1 MIKTS
6 GKSSRVIFIV
16 LRFMRT
22 PIMALVAVYA
32 VSMLGWVMIPGQT
45 PDGQSE
51 RLSFF
56 HAFYFLTYTATT
68 TGFGEIPHP
77 FSNAQRMWG
86 IVSLYGS
93 VIAWLYA
100 VGAII
105 RLVQNPFFQQAVAER
120 RFAKSVARLSEPFLI
135 ICGFGS
141 TGSLLARGLSDAGM
155 TAVILDKDPERIK
168 ALYLRDYRV
177 AMPGLQAD
185 ARIPDHL
192 IEAGLMS
199 PDCTA
204 VVALTHD
211 EQVNLK
217 IAVTARLLNPK
228 VRVVNQSTS
237 EAYEE
242 VLATLGGEIHV
253 IDPFQ
258 TYAKYL
264 AATIQTPAL
273 HTLSQWLSGSPD
285 ARLDTEIPPPPKG
298 PWIVCGYGRMG
309 RWIHH
314 SLESLGLP
322 TTVIE
327 PDIDPD
333 EAEAGNIIMARANQ
347 ASLQA
352 AGIKE
357 AAGVIAGTDSDSDN
371 LSIQINA
378 KALNPKVFVIVRQ
391 NQHRNEVVF
400 QAAHAGFI
408 MQPSLVSARRIL
420 FLLMAPLL
428 KTFFEDLR
436 GRSEAGDEAAVPQVM
451 ECLQQTVGGTLPRL
465 WNLDIKQETA
475 SALVRMSIS
484 GRRVCLGDLLRDPV
498 DRDGHLACLALV
510 IVSGEK
516 TVVMPDDSQSV
527 RPGDQVL
534 FCGSSRAVRLL
545 DATLNNE
552 YTLRYLMTGRDE
564 IRSTVLRWLFGKLR
578 GEAVEET
585 VEVAQ

>member
-1 MIKTS
+1 
-6 GKSSRVIFIV
+6 
-16 LRFMRT
+16 
-22 PIMALVAVYA
+22 
-32 VSMLGWVMIPGQT
+32 
-45 PDGQSE
+45 
-51 RLSFF
+51 
-56 HAFYFLTYTATT
+56 
-68 TGFGEIPHP
+68 
-77 FSNAQRMWG
+77 
-86 IVSLYGS
+86 
-93 VIAWLYA
+93 
-100 VGAII
+100 
-105 RLVQNPFFQQAVAER
+105 VAER
-120 RFAKSVARLSEPFLI
+120 RFAKSVARLSESFI
-135 ICGFGS
+135 IVCGFGN

-155 TAVILDKDPERIK
+155 TAVVLDKDPERIK
-168 ALYLRDYRV
+168 ALYLRDYKV

-192 IEAGLMS
+192 IEAGLMR
-199 PDCTA
+199 PQCKA

-217 IAVTARLLNPK
+217 IAVTARLLNPD
-228 VRVVNQSTS
+228 VRVMSTS

-242 VLATLGGEIHV
+242 VLATLGGDIHV

-285 ARLDTEIPPPPKG
+285 AALDNEIPPPPKG
-298 PWIVCGYGRMG
+298 TWIVCGYGRMG

-322 TTVIE
+322 TAVIE
-327 PDIDPD
+327 PDIDPN
-333 EAEAGNIIMARANQ
+333 EAEADNIIMGRANQ

-352 AGIKE
+352 AGIKD
-357 AAGVIAGTDSDSDN
+357 AVGVVVGTNSDSDN

-400 QAAHAGFI
+400 QAAHADFI

-428 KTFFEDLR
+428 KTFIEDLR
-436 GRSEAGDEAAVPQVM
+436 ERDEAGDGAAVPQVM
-451 ECLQQTVGGTLPRL
+451 ARLQQTVGGTLPRL
-465 WNLDIKQETA
+465 WNLDIKRETA
-475 SALVRMSIS
+475 SALVRMNMS

-498 DRDGHLACLALV
+498 KRDEHLACLALV
-510 IVSGEK
+510 IVSGDK
-516 TVVMPDDSQSV
+516 TVVMPDDSQAV

-534 FCGSSRAVRLL
+534 FCGTSRAVQLL

-564 IRSTVLRWLFGKLR
+564 IRSTFLRWCFGKLR
-578 GEAVEET
+578 GETVEET
-585 VEVAQ
+585 VEVT